1 VRASSRRHF
10 LAFTFLLIAGRA
22 AAADVHVALNLEAAT
37 SIPPAVAI
45 QAVAET
51 SAIWGRYGVDV
62 SLQPPLPCGAMS
74 GDTIVLH
81 VVVGDQRAGSLNA
94 PLGAIRFSPD
104 GTPGGTI
111 TVFYRDV
118 VRFSRHLGAVDSPE
132 PSWPSGRIAQ
142 VTARVLGRVL
152 AHEIGHFLLRSP
164 LHARSGL
171 MRPVQPAPD
180 LCMGAT
186 THFLL
191 SKAEVARLDR
201 LLGLTEEPAET
212 PER

>member
-1 VRASSRRHF
+1 MRASIRRCL
-10 LAFTFLLIAGRA
+10 LAFTLLLVAGRPA
-22 AAADVHVALNLEAAT
+22 AARVHVALNVAVPT
-37 SIPPAVAI
+37 SIPSRIAVH
-45 QAVAET
+45 AVEET
-51 SAIWGRYGVDV
+51 AAIWGRYGVDV
-62 SLQPPLPCGAMS
+62 SLQPPLSGGAIPS
-74 GDTIVLH
+74 DAIVLD
-81 VVVGDQRAGSLNA
+81 VVVGDQRTGSSKA

-111 TVFYRDV
+111 TVFYDDV
-118 VRFSRHLGAVDSPE
+118 VRFSTHLGAVDSPE

-164 LHARSGL
+164 LHAASGL

-180 LCMGAT
+180 PCMGAT

-201 LLGLTEEPAET
+201 LLGLTAEPAEA
-212 PER
+212 PDR